1 MIKMYDEMIHQQQ
14 NVQQTDILAT
24 KDITVSSN

>member
-24 KDITVSSN
+24 EDITVSSN